1 MTTIS
6 AAEAAFTPIST
17 DEQIRQRIDELV
29 GRACV
34 RQLWFFFL
42 DENDLQLP
50 LIIPMSDHP
59 LDDLARGAELE
70 SRSVVEV
77 ATALAAFG
85 ALQMAD
91 TPAAKVILVWE
102 RYQNASLTSNDRR
115 WVRQAAEAFRDA
127 GIELRGQLLSYR
139 RGVRWL
145 SPADYGGGTTAQA
158 AATQLTAG
166 SQTGAQSRHA

>member
-1 MTTIS
+1 MTPIS

-17 DEQIRQRIDELV
+17 DEEIRQRVDDLV

-42 DENDLQLP
+42 DDDDIQLP
-50 LIIPMSDHP
+50 LIIPLADHP
-59 LDDLARGAELE
+59 FDDLARGSQLE

-77 ATALAAFG
+77 ATTLVAFA

-91 TPAAKVILVWE
+91 IPAAKVVLVWE
-102 RYQNASLTSNDRR
+102 RYQNATLAKQDGR
-115 WVRQAAEAFRDA
+115 WARQVAEAFHDA
-127 GIELRGQLLSYR
+127 GLELRGQLLSYR

-145 SPADYGGGTTAQA
+145 APEEYGMSATSDPATP
-158 AATQLTAG
+158 LP
-166 SQTGAQSRHA
+166 HP